1 MCGPKYQIKGKAI
14 KNKKLFI
21 LIPAYKI
28 INNKPH
34 SGMNLPKIQQSIK
47 SPNHS
52 FILSVINTTDISE
65 FSQDLRVNWNTCQQK
80 AYIVIITSTISL
92 IFLTSLLLYLIYL
105 YKNKPVRD
113 DMSDILGL
121 LKRINNK

>member
-1 MCGPKYQIKGKAI
+1 MFNIKLPIGLIVLLLITIIVNVFSNITIEYYGISVDIFRTYEVQCG
-14 KNKKLFI
+14 N
-21 LIPAYKI
+21 
-28 INNKPH
+28 
-34 SGMNLPKIQQSIK
+34 
-47 SPNHS
+47 
-52 FILSVINTTDISE
+52 ILSVINTTDISE

-92 IFLTSLLLYLIYL
+92 IFLISLLLYLIYL

>member
-1 MCGPKYQIKGKAI
+1 MFNIKLPIGLIVLLLITVIVNVFSNITIEYYGISVDIFRTYEVQCG
-14 KNKKLFI
+14 N
-21 LIPAYKI
+21 
-28 INNKPH
+28 
-34 SGMNLPKIQQSIK
+34 
-47 SPNHS
+47 
-52 FILSVINTTDISE
+52 ILSVINTTDISE

-92 IFLTSLLLYLIYL
+92 IFLISLLLYLIYL

>member
-1 MCGPKYQIKGKAI
+1 MFNIKLPIGLIVLLLITIIVNVFSNITIEYYGISVDIFRTYEVQCG
-14 KNKKLFI
+14 N
-21 LIPAYKI
+21 
-28 INNKPH
+28 
-34 SGMNLPKIQQSIK
+34 
-47 SPNHS
+47 
-52 FILSVINTTDISE
+52 ILSVINTTDVSE

-92 IFLTSLLLYLIYL
+92 IFLISLLLYLIYL